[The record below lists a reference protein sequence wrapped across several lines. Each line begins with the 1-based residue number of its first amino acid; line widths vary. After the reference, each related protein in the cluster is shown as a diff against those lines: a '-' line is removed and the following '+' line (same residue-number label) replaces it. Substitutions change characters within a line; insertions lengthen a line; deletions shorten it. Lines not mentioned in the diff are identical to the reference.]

1 MSQEDVKIKKIQE
14 LCTWYFRGD
23 CMADSGPWGT
33 YPCYVCVHVLKELK
47 ENGDLYK
54 D

>member
-14 LCTWYFRGD
+14 LCDWYFRGD

-33 YPCYVCVHVLKELK
+33 YPCYVCDYVSKKLK